1 MGNDRWD
8 LYVIDFRYHLVSLAS
23 VLIALAVGIVLGAGP
38 LNSGILESV
47 NNEVKTLRADKA
59 DLRTQLDAVTNS
71 VDLHRSFEAARLPDL
86 VAGKLEGR
94 QVVVV
99 ALPGAPAGLLS
110 TTEDTIAAAGA
121 TITGRITIGD
131 AATDATPTAVAA
143 RDAAA
148 AQATTDLAVPAGA
161 VAGSALSSAIAA
173 ILLDKEATTPPD
185 AEAFVPTPQARAAA
199 WTTLSDAKL
208 VSGTMPATVASL
220 AVVVSG
226 PPAALSDAAS
236 SAASAY
242 AALTAALDARGNGA
256 ILAASLNSTD
266 KETVSAVA
274 ISRSDAAMRRTV
286 STVDNAATTIG
297 QASIVYALSEQ
308 VQGKTGQYGTY
319 AGATRAFPIGG

>member
-1 MGNDRWD
+1 MRS
-8 LYVIDFRYHLVSLAS
+8 RRCA
-23 VLIALAVGIVLGAGP
+23 P
-38 LNSGILESV
+38 TRQTCEP
-47 NNEVKTLRADKA
+47 
-59 DLRTQLDAVTNS
+59 QLDAVTNS

-173 ILLDKEATTPPD
+173 ILLDKEATTPPGRRGLRPD
-185 AEAFVPTPQARAAA
+185 TAGAGGGVDDPVGCQARQRH
-199 WTTLSDAKL
+199 DA
-208 VSGTMPATVASL
+208 GDGG
-220 AVVVSG
+220 VVGGGRERSA
-226 PPAALSDAAS
+226 AALSDAAS

>member
-1 MGNDRWD
+1 MRSRRCAPTRQTCEPNWTPWPTRW
-8 LYVIDFRYHLVSLAS
+8 AS
-23 VLIALAVGIVLGAGP
+23 TDP
-38 LNSGILESV
+38 S
-47 NNEVKTLRADKA
+47 KR
-59 DLRTQLDAVTNS
+59 
-71 VDLHRSFEAARLPDL
+71 P
-86 VAGKLEGR
+86 
-94 QVVVV
+94 
-99 ALPGAPAGLLS
+99 
-110 TTEDTIAAAGA
+110 EDTIAAAGA

-286 STVDNAATTIG
+286 STVDDAATTIG
-297 QASIVYALSEQ
+297 
-308 VQGKTGQYGTY
+308 
-319 AGATRAFPIGG
+319 